1 MQQWLSVASSLA
13 NSDVL
18 LNSEALCWQIE
29 RVQKIFDGI
38 LEVLGTFLDVPRGF
52 SEFLEVFDELYLT
65 TMEAG
70 METTMEAGMT
80 TMEAGRTFWRIVDG
94 CGWWSKCLGRPS
106 ERKQRYDI
114 L

>member
-70 METTMEAGMT
+70 
-80 TMEAGRTFWRIVDG
+80 RTFWRIVDG

>member
-1 MQQWLSVASSLA
+1 ML
-13 NSDVL
+13 
-18 LNSEALCWQIE
+18 EIE

-70 METTMEAGMT
+70 
-80 TMEAGRTFWRIVDG
+80 RTFWRIVDG